1 MNNKIWIFVVLMLMS
16 STVFS
21 ATSSVDQDVMKADA
35 NHDGKVTFDEFK
47 AAHEA
52 DMLARFKDKDVNGDG
67 VIDLEEKKVA
77 MEKQKVQEEAAE
89 AAMLEKVKAQYAKDR
104 ETRRKSFYKFQ

>member
-1 MNNKIWIFVVLMLMS
+1 MKKNLWITIACMLGS
-16 STVFS
+16 VNAFS
-21 ATSSVDQDVMKADA
+21 ASNVVDQDVMKADT
-35 NHDGKVTFDEFK
+35 NHDGRVTFDEFK

-77 MEKQKVQEEAAE
+77 IEKQKVQDEAAE
-89 AAMLEKVKAQYAKDR
+89 AAMLEKVKEQYAKER
-104 ETRRKSFYKFQ
+104 ETRRKHFYKFQ